1 MRRQRAAA
9 VSADLSK
16 LRLRRLPYTVL
27 GVSAPSISTVHTP
40 DRPSRAAEAREGGPY
55 RPESERLRVC
65 RLSRYPSSSTP
76 AAIYSSLD

>member
-40 DRPSRAAEAREGGPY
+40 DRPSRVAEAREGGPY
-55 RPESERLRVC
+55 PGIGAPPRLSSFALRV
-65 RLSRYPSSSTP
+65 L
-76 AAIYSSLD
+76 